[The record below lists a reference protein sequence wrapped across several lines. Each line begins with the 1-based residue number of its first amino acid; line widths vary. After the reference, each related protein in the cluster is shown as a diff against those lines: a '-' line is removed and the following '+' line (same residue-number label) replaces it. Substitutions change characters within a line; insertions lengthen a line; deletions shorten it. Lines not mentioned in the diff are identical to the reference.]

1 MHSKSVES
9 VNITPPPES
18 PESLSLEDQTR
29 DYSTRVEGRMDSTR
43 LSPVIITTPAEEA
56 TFFDLNI
63 SSFPKQ
69 IPAQLPSGRTLKR
82 KVTEVSEDDETMM
95 KRSKWSCHLCGEGG
109 GDRRARCTCK
119 KYVHHSCKSN
129 GVCSRM

>member
-1 MHSKSVES
+1 
-9 VNITPPPES
+9 
-18 PESLSLEDQTR
+18 
-29 DYSTRVEGRMDSTR
+29 MDSTR

-82 KVTEVSEDDETMM
+82 KVTEVSEDDETMT

-109 GDRRARCTCK
+109 GDRRAKCTCK
-119 KYVHHSCKSN
+119 KYVHHSCKSI
-129 GVCSRM
+129 GVCNRMQIHIFRLEI